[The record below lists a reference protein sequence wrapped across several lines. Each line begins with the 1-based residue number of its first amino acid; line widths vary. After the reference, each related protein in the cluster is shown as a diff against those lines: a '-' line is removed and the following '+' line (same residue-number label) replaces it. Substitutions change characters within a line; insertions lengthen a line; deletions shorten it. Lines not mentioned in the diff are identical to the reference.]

1 MIVKNI
7 LCFGDSNT
15 WGFVPD
21 AYNPRTSYM
30 ERYPLSIRWPGVM
43 SRILGDEFHI
53 IEEGLNGR
61 TTNIEYPDLSGR
73 SGTSYIVP
81 CLYSH
86 SPLDI
91 VILQLG
97 INDTK
102 TIFDRNTVD
111 ISEGIIEIIDLIMG
125 TLYGKD
131 MQSPPQILLLSPPP
145 LAHEGYIDQDGKL
158 IFEGGRRKSLQFHD
172 HYDQIAKDKGCYY
185 INLSSEVG
193 YSKIDGLHLDE
204 EGHGIVGSITA
215 SKVKEIFKL

>member
-15 WGFVPD
+15 WGFVPG
-21 AYNPRTSYM
+21 AYNPRTLYM
-30 ERYPLSIRWPGVM
+30 ERYPLSKRWPGVM
-43 SRILGDEFHI
+43 RRILGDEFHI

-102 TIFDRNTVD
+102 TIFNRNTVE
-111 ISEGIIEIIDLIMG
+111 ISEGIIELIDLIIG

-145 LAHEGYIDQDGKL
+145 LAHEGYLDQDGKL

-172 HYDQIAKDKGCYY
+172 YYGQIAKDKGCYY
-185 INLSSEVG
+185 INLSSEVE

-204 EGHGIVGSITA
+204 EGHSIVGSITA
-215 SKVKEIFKL
+215 SKIKEIFKL

>member
-1 MIVKNI
+1 MGVKSI

-15 WGFVPD
+15 WGFVPG
-21 AYNPRTSYM
+21 AYNPKTSYM
-30 ERYPLSIRWPGVM
+30 ERYPLSNRWPGVM
-43 SRILGDEFHI
+43 SRILGDEFHT

-61 TTNIEYPDLSGR
+61 TTNMEYPDLTGR

-86 SPLDI
+86 SPLEI

-102 TIFDRNTVD
+102 TIFNRNALE
-111 ISEGIIEIIDLIMG
+111 ISEGIIKIIDLIMG

-131 MQSPPQILLLSPPP
+131 MQSPPL
-145 LAHEGYIDQDGKL
+145 LAHEDYSDQYGKL

-172 HYDQIAKDKGCYY
+172 YYNKIAKDKGCYY

-193 YSKIDGLHLDE
+193 YSKVDGLHLDE

-215 SKVKEIFKL
+215 SKIKEICKL

>member
-1 MIVKNI
+1 MTVKNI

-15 WGFVPD
+15 WGFVPG
-21 AYNPRTSYM
+21 AYNPITLYM
-30 ERYPLSIRWPGVM
+30 ERYPLSKRWPGVM

-73 SGTSYIVP
+73 SGTSYIIP

-102 TIFDRNTVD
+102 TIFDRNTVN

-185 INLSSEVG
+185 MNLSSEVG

-215 SKVKEIFKL
+215 SKIKEIFKL